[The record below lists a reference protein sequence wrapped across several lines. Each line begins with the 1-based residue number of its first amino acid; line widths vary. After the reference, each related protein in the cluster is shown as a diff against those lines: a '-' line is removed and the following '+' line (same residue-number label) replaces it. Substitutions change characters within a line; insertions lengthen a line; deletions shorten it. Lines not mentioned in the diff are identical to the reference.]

1 MDINKTCKL
10 FLKDVYLYDLSSCHY
25 TIMDQLG
32 FNMSQIDKND
42 KLKRNTQ
49 IGLLMKENPRLI
61 NVLRTTTI
69 SIVNEYI
76 KLNNI
81 KEDELILNAYDGII
95 TTKRL
100 TVTTDKY
107 IPFDLQKYYEFMV
120 ISFDRQKYL
129 ARTYD
134 KIDIKGVPHRYPEMD
149 EMIRRLL
156 KLNFAN
162 KKAIFVGLQK
172 IKDEVIKGENIKLYC
187 IPTGEKEYSV
197 FFKKYG
203 ETHIKKNMIKILDP
217 SDIDTE
223 KYFNLYLRT
232 FCESIVL
239 EHA

>member
-32 FNMSQIDKND
+32 FDMSRIDKED

-49 IGLLMKENPRLI
+49 IGLLMRENPRLI
-61 NVLRTTTI
+61 SVLRTSTI

-76 KLNNI
+76 RMNDIQK
-81 KEDELILNAYDGII
+81 DELILNAYDGII
-95 TTKRL
+95 TTRRL
-100 TVTTDKY
+100 TVTTNTY
-107 IPFDLQKYYEFMV
+107 IPFDLQKYYEFML

-129 ARTYD
+129 ARSYD

-149 EMIRRLL
+149 NMLKKLL

-162 KKAIFVGLQK
+162 KKSIFVGLQR
-172 IKDEVIKGENIKLYC
+172 IKDEIFEGDNVKLYC
-187 IPTGEKEYSV
+187 IPTGEKEFSV
-197 FFKKYG
+197 FFKGYG

-217 SDIDTE
+217 EDIDRQ
-223 KYFNLYLRT
+223 KYFTLYLQP